1 MLASPT
7 PSPEQGLVV
16 VSSGQQQQRR
26 KLVQQVTQGSWIQL
40 AGYGEDDVETVA
52 LSSDGTVLAV
62 GNSGGDGSGVVRV
75 FKYDDSES
83 NNNKLTQLGSD
94 IVSEAVND
102 VFSVSLSGDGTVLA
116 VGRKIYTYNGDG
128 SISAIIGYVRVY
140 TYDDAD
146 ANSEWTQRGADING
160 EASSVDLSSDG
171 TIVAVGASDN
181 GHVRVYKYANKA
193 WTQMGADIDGEAAGD
208 RSGKAVS
215 LSSDGAFLAVG
226 APKNHGINGPESGHV
241 RVYKYANS
249 KWTQLGADIDGEAA
263 YDYSGFSVSLS
274 SNRERVLRLA
284 VGAYNNSGSVPDSYS
299 GHVRVYQFANN
310 AWTQLGADIDGEA
323 AGDRSGWSVS
333 LSGDGTVLAVGAPM
347 NPGDARG
354 HVRVYKYA
362 DRNSNKWTQ
371 MGADIDG
378 AAGDRFGSAVA
389 LSSDGTVLAGMLQGM
404 GIQGLGVRMY
414 TFTAPFYTPQP
425 TSTNEPSSNKPS
437 NRPSSNEPT
446 TGKPT
451 SRSPTTKPS
460 TKKPTNEP
468 SSNKPSNMPSS
479 NKPATGKP
487 TSRSPTTKPRSPT
500 TKPSTKK
507 PTNKPT

>member
-52 LSSDGTVLAV
+52 LSSDGSVLAV
-62 GNSGGDGSGVVRV
+62 GNRGGDGSGVVRV

-140 TYDDAD
+140 TYYDDAD

-208 RSGKAVS
+208 RSGEAVS
-215 LSSDGAFLAVG
+215 LTSDGAFLAVG
-226 APKNHGINGPESGHV
+226 APNNHGINGPESGHV

-249 KWTQLGADIDGEAA
+249 KWTQLGADIDREAA

-274 SNRERVLRLA
+274 RNYMRGVLLRLA
-284 VGAYNNSGSVPDSYS
+284 VGAYDNSGSFPDSYS

-323 AGDRSGWSVS
+323 SGDGSGVSVS

-347 NPGDARG
+347 NGGANSVSDARG

-362 DRNSNKWTQ
+362 NSKWTQ

-378 AAGDRFGSAVA
+378 ADNDYFGSAVA

-404 GIQGLGVRMY
+404 GMQGLGSMGVRMY
-414 TFTAPFYTPQP
+414 TFTAPFSTPQP
-425 TSTNEPSSNKPS
+425 TTNEPSSNKPS
-437 NRPSSNEPT
+437 NR
-446 TGKPT
+446 
-451 SRSPTTKPS
+451 
-460 TKKPTNEP
+460 
-468 SSNKPSNMPSS
+468 PSS

-487 TSRSPTTKPRSPT
+487 TSRSPTTMPSTKKPTNEPSSNKPTTSKPTSTRSPT

-507 PTNKPT
+507 PTNKPTKNATTR